1 MADNIDRITKG
12 LQETVLEGYSEKF
25 KDEFLNPRNI
35 GKVQN
40 PDGHANITGVC
51 GDTIEMYLTIEDE
64 SISDI
69 KFMTDG
75 CGATIACASYVTRT
89 VKGKSIE
96 EALRIKLEDV
106 DKYFEGLPKESKH
119 CAKLSAD
126 ALKAALS
133 TYESKKPNLKFSC
146 MKRKKKDTNGRTAIF

>member
-1 MADNIDRITKG
+1 MADNNIDKIAKD
-12 LQETVLEGYSEKF
+12 LQDAVLKGYSERF

-35 GKVQN
+35 GKMQN

-51 GDTIEMYLTIEDE
+51 GDTIEMYLAIEGE

-89 VKGKSIE
+89 IKGKSIE
-96 EALRIKLEDV
+96 EALRLKPEDV
-106 DKYFEGLPKESKH
+106 DRYFEGLPEESKH
-119 CAKLSAD
+119 CARLSAD

-133 TYESKKPNLKFSC
+133 TYESKKQNPNFPV
-146 MKRKKKDTNGRTAIF
+146 

>member
-1 MADNIDRITKG
+1 MADNIDKIAKH
-12 LQETVLEGYSEKF
+12 LQDTLLEGYSERF

-35 GKVQN
+35 GKMQN

-64 SISDI
+64 RISDI

-96 EALRIKLEDV
+96 EALRIKPEDV
-106 DKYFEGLPKESKH
+106 DKYFEGLPEENKH

-133 TYESKKPNLKFSC
+133 TYASKKPNLNFSY
-146 MKRKKKDTNGRTAIF
+146 MKSKKKDADGRTDII

>member
-1 MADNIDRITKG
+1 MADNNIDKIAKD
-12 LQETVLEGYSEKF
+12 LQDVVLKGYSERF

-35 GKVQN
+35 GKMQN
-40 PDGHANITGVC
+40 PDGHASITGVC
-51 GDTIEMYLTIEDE
+51 GDTIEMYLAIEGE

-96 EALRIKLEDV
+96 EALRLKPEDV
-106 DKYFEGLPKESKH
+106 DRYFEGLPEESKH
-119 CAKLSAD
+119 CARLSAD

-133 TYESKKPNLKFSC
+133 TYESKKQNPNFPV
-146 MKRKKKDTNGRTAIF
+146 